1 MYVFECCYRQV
12 VGSIVR
18 EQVDGR
24 SWTGA
29 LDVAGY
35 RPPGRIANAVKNTG
49 IPETIKKCKVEEPT
63 C

>member
-1 MYVFECCYRQV
+1 MYVFECCYRKV

-24 SWTGA
+24 SWAGA

-35 RPPGRIANAVKNTG
+35 RPPGRIAAVKNRVQKLF
-49 IPETIKKCKVEEPT
+49 IKIVKVED
-63 C
+63 